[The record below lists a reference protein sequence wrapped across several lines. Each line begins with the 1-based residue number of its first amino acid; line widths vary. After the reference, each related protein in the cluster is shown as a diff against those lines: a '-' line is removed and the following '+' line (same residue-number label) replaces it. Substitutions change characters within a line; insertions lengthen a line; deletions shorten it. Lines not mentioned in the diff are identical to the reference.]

1 MKNIDELIDYI
12 ETFQNEKNWS
22 NEIWLIKCAAITLKD
37 KSKGQTLPIASV
49 DCQREQ
55 LSGSS
60 EITSKILSDFQ
71 GMEEECI
78 KNVLR
83 QLLLREPVLEDA
95 KDLTKWQ
102 EEGEFNKYYLSY
114 KGKKL
119 GTVIRDFAIVN
130 NQIGVKFIPFEQYD
144 ILEPD
149 VINGKANF

>member
-1 MKNIDELIDYI
+1 MI
-12 ETFQNEKNWS
+12 QNTISDDTNKALNV
-22 NEIWLIKCAAITLKD
+22 AR
-37 KSKGQTLPIASV
+37 V
-49 DCQREQ
+49 
-55 LSGSS
+55 SGSS

-95 KDLTKWQ
+95 KDLIKWQ
-102 EEGEFNKYYLSY
+102 EEGEFSKYYLSY

-130 NQIGVKFIPFEQYD
+130 NQIGVRFIPFEQHD

-149 VINGKANF
+149 IINGKANF